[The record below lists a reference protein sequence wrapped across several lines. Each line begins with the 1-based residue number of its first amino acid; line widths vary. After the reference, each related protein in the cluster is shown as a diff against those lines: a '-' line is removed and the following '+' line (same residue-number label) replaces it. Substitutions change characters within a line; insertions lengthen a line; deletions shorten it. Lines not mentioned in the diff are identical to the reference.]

1 MVEND
6 RRCCNE
12 DDDAGSIEMTTT
24 TASISTKTSAI
35 DDDEQIDDDNT
46 SIAYI
51 NIRVIDASILSSVLS
66 ITFALFGVMLGKLN
80 EHPHQPNIT
89 TTMLT
94 QKYGSQI
101 YDCKVCARIDNS
113 LFLLILRTGIT
124 FRISRVYRR

>member
-6 RRCCNE
+6 RRCCSE
-12 DDDAGSIEMTTT
+12 DEDEGERSIEMTTI
-24 TASISTKTSAI
+24 AASTKTPTI
-35 DDDEQIDDDNT
+35 DDEQIDDDNT

-51 NIRVIDASILSSVLS
+51 NIRLIDVSIFSSILS
-66 ITFALFGVMLGKLN
+66 ITFALFAVVIGKLN
-80 EHPHQPNIT
+80 EHPHQPNAT

-101 YDCKVCARIDNS
+101 YDCKVCTRSMTKSIDLFRI
-113 LFLLILRTGIT
+113 GIT